1 MEFMNKERLA
11 IAKIAR
17 IETIH
22 FYDLYDRSNSDKERK
37 NCIGLL
43 VFFDGGILNYC
54 ELDPEY
60 EFFKRKVINQ
70 YKIEKTNF
78 RILMD
83 EQTKTILENSE
94 VELEETTAHKYLDS
108 KSFNTKLIN
117 YKEKRFLQ
125 IEDILIYYIKQ
136 MYTLLGYRCDIDSIK
151 SGIGENYSIGATL
164 TDKDNIKSFIEVPIS
179 LEEKDNFEY
188 IVKIG
193 NIIQSINYL
202 SLHMVFKDNKID
214 VNLLSE
220 DYSFSY
226 RTGYRIRDN
235 KLLLEALIIREEETI
250 FYDNDLIDSVLE
262 PEEIEMIKKYISI
275 EGKDIN
281 NYGVVKLPWGGY
293 FLHSKTRKENGPR
306 FDLTDSSS
314 IYISV
319 RDTYANLKHY
329 SEKGV
334 MGQQDLTHSRIDG
347 LIKNLNIYLVGG
359 KRTKYAICETSF
371 GEASYAIGLY
381 KKELANKNYYDAF
394 RTNVSSLKAIENP
407 ILHPVNLDLEPNQGY
422 KLFEEETLAD
432 VVKRGKR

>member
-11 IAKIAR
+11 IAKIEG

-37 NCIGLL
+37 NCVGLL

-60 EFFKRKVINQ
+60 EFFKKKVIDQ
-70 YKIEKTNF
+70 YNIEKGNSKI
-78 RILMD
+78 RMND
-83 EQTKTILENSE
+83 ETRTILENSE
-94 VELEETTAHKYLDS
+94 VGLEETTAYKYLNS

-117 YKEKRFLQ
+117 YKEKRLLQ

-136 MYTLLGYRCDIDSIK
+136 MYTLLGYRCDVDAIK
-151 SGIGENYSIGATL
+151 SGIGANYSVSLTL
-164 TDKDNIKSFIEVPIS
+164 IDNDNIKSKVEIPIT
-179 LEEKDNFEY
+179 LEEKNNFEY
-188 IVKIG
+188 EIKIG
-193 NIIQSINYL
+193 NMIQEINYL
-202 SLHMVFKDNKID
+202 SLNILFKDNRID

-226 RTGYRIRDN
+226 RTNYRIRDN
-235 KLLLEALIIREEETI
+235 KLSLESLMIREDETI
-250 FYDNDLIDSVLE
+250 FYDKNSIATELTI
-262 PEEIEMIKKYISI
+262 EEIEMIKTYITI
-275 EGKDIN
+275 EGKDIS

-293 FLHSKTRKENGPR
+293 FLYSKTRKENGPH
-306 FDLTDSSS
+306 FDLTESSS

-319 RDTYANLKHY
+319 RDTYAHLKHY
-329 SEKGV
+329 NEKGV
-334 MGQQDLTHSRIDG
+334 IGNQDLAHTRIDG
-347 LIKNLNIYLVGG
+347 LIKNMHIYLVGE
-359 KRTKYAICETSF
+359 KRTKYAICETTF

-394 RTNVSSLKAIENP
+394 RTSASTLNEIESP

-422 KLFEEETLAD
+422 KLFEEETLMD
-432 VVKRGKR
+432 IVKRGKR